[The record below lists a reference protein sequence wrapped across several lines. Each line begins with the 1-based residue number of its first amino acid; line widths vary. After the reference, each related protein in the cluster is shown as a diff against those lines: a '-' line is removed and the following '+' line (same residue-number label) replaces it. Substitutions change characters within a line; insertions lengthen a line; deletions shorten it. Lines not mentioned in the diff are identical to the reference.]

1 MSHLAQ
7 FLETDFGDRCRSMI
21 RRLGLRSIALS
32 LYRTYQSIHGGL
44 RRQFR
49 IDVEGAEVV
58 FVTED
63 SHSKRFF
70 HHRYR
75 PGQWHEPPVTRQILR
90 HLPGTKTFAD
100 VGAHLGYYGCIAGA
114 LDRDRRVF
122 LFEMNHNLVPLIQRN
137 LDANRLNNAEVVN
150 HPVSDRRK
158 TVSYD
163 RDSTDAGLSMA
174 EGTATPATPSHQ
186 IETVTLDD
194 FFHERGVVPDVIK
207 MDVQGAELE
216 ALKGGERL
224 LRDHHPVL
232 FLEVH
237 PKVIG
242 DFGATVGEIYDYL
255 TVDLK
260 YKLKRIEEHRR
271 AAAADLL
278 HDITDAKDLPTTTHM
293 LLCT

>member
-1 MSHLAQ
+1 MSHITQ
-7 FLETDFGDRCRSMI
+7 FLETDFGYRCRSAI
-21 RRLGLRSIALS
+21 RTLGLRSVALS
-32 LYRTYQSIHGGL
+32 LHRSYHAVYGGL
-44 RRQFR
+44 RSRFR
-49 IDVEGAEVV
+49 IEVEGAEVV

-90 HLPGTKTFAD
+90 HLPGAKTFAD

-122 LFEMNHNLVPLIQRN
+122 LFEMNHNLAPIIQRN
-137 LDANRLNNAEVVN
+137 LDANRLENAEVVN

-174 EGTATPATPSHQ
+174 SGKDKPETPSHQ

-194 FFHERGVVPDVIK
+194 FFEERGVVPDVIK

-216 ALKGGERL
+216 ALKGAERL
-224 LRDHHPVL
+224 LREHHPVL

-237 PKVIG
+237 PTFVG
-242 DFGATVGEIYDYL
+242 DFGVTVGEIYDYL
-255 TVDLK
+255 TVDLN
-260 YKLKRIEEHRR
+260 YKLQRIEEHRR
-271 AAAADLL
+271 AAAADRL
-278 HDITDAKDLPTTTHM
+278 HDITDVKDLPTTTHM